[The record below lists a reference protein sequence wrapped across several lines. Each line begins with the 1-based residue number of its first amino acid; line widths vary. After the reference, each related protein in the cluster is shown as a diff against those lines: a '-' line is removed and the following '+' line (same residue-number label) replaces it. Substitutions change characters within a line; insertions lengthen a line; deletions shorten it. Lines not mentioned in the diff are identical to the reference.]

1 MDKTSWTDSNNL
13 SIRCGSGLILIG
25 SVLIMCYNM
34 WKFFLSSFL
43 IMSVLYILKKKKM
56 YDYRFFCGFWDPST
70 LCAQIDFF
78 GKDLITYFFKIFQK
92 KLDRPNFKYGKPKHT
107 LI

>member
-78 GKDLITYFFKIFQK
+78 FKGFDYLLFQDMSK
-92 KLDRPNFKYGKPKHT
+92 KFGGQA
-107 LI
+107 